1 MQYRVKKPQ
10 YRNLFCRNYTVKE
23 KIFKNKSMASFRNIL
38 KFRASLGPV
47 EQAQIVIST
56 AVVVT
61 LVTIVVVRM
70 TSGHTLEFLLFG
82 SVLTVGVFGFIIVF
96 FTLKYGR
103 LLEEQKQE
111 LLALNAFAESV
122 NRAIGVQFLFHNA
135 LLEMKRLL
143 EVDYGWI
150 FSVENNQFVLKA
162 FRGTEELT
170 FSILDTSIGID
181 HEKMKW
187 IYSPRI
193 LKHPKKSDSS
203 KNSPWKYGTIGSLS
217 SVPIMMKDQLS
228 GLIVLASRNREA
240 FSNKQIDLIMAFA
253 NQIGIAMENATL
265 FEQVRKSEERYI
277 DLFENSPD
285 MSHIINKAGIIINC
299 NQTEA
304 TRLGYSK
311 EELVGKSILKLY
323 PPDYHKEAEQTLND
337 ILDRKK
343 EIKGLEEKI
352 TAKNGE
358 LIDVSV
364 NASIIQDETGQ
375 PLVRAVARDITAQ
388 KNFEAKIIHAQRID
402 SIGNLAGGIAHDF
415 NNILTSI
422 LGSTSIMK
430 RKMAHNNRWYHFADI
445 IETAARRGASLTRQL
460 LTFARKSNVQ
470 FRPIAVN
477 DVIEETLRLFER
489 SIDKTIL
496 VENRLTDE
504 VCIIHGDDGQ
514 LQQAFLNLLINAR
527 DAMPDGGTI
536 IIKSEHKQ
544 IEEDRTVTPEIRK
557 GLYIAVSI
565 TDTGIGMDKK
575 TQQHIFEPFFTTKDV
590 GKGTGLGL
598 SVVYGVVN
606 SHNGFIT
613 VQSELNHGTEIT
625 MYFPTL
631 PATENFQQRVKNSK
645 LERGTEKVLV
655 IDDEKDVVD
664 IISGMLDSL
673 GYQVTHVD
681 SGQKAINLFKKKKR
695 FDVVILDLNMPK
707 MSGKETFIRLKKID
721 PDVRV
726 VISTGYGNRVIGDSF
741 GKAES
746 VTFLQ
751 KPYQIEELSRIM
763 RLILSRDME

>member
-1 MQYRVKKPQ
+1 MV
-10 YRNLFCRNYTVKE
+10 N
-23 KIFKNKSMASFRNIL
+23 FRNIL
-38 KFRASLGPV
+38 KFRSSLGPV

-70 TSGHTLEFLLFG
+70 TSGHTLELLLFG

-111 LLALNAFAESV
+111 LLALYTFTESV
-122 NRAIGVQFLFHNA
+122 NRAIGIQFLLHNA

-143 EVDYGWI
+143 EVEYGWI
-150 FSVENNQFVLKA
+150 FSVENNQLVLKA
-162 FRGTEELT
+162 LLGSKELI
-170 FSILDTSIGID
+170 FSIIDTSTEIN

-193 LKHPKKSDSS
+193 VKRPKKSISS
-203 KNSPWKYGTIGSLS
+203 LDSPWAYGIIESLA
-217 SVPIMMKDQLS
+217 SVPIIMKDQLS
-228 GLIVLASRNREA
+228 GLIVLASPNRVA
-240 FSNKQIDLIMAFA
+240 FSNKQMDLIMAFA
-253 NQIGIAMENATL
+253 NQIGIAMENAML
-265 FEQVRKSEERYI
+265 FEQVRRSEERYI

-285 MSHIINKAGIIINC
+285 MSHIINKSGIIISC

-311 EELVGKSILKLY
+311 EELVGKSVLKLY
-323 PPDYHKEAEQTLND
+323 PLEYQKEVKHNFKD
-337 ILDRKK
+337 IFDRNK
-343 EIKGLEEKI
+343 EIKGLEEKF
-352 TAKNGE
+352 TTKNGE
-358 LIDVSV
+358 LIDVSI
-364 NASIIQDETGQ
+364 NASIILDEAGQ
-375 PLVRAVARDITAQ
+375 PLIRAVARDITEQ
-388 KNFEAKIIHAQRID
+388 KKFEAKIIHAQRID

-430 RKMAHNNRWYHFADI
+430 RKMKHDDHWYRFADI

-460 LTFARKSNVQ
+460 LTFARKSTVQ
-470 FRPIAVN
+470 FRPIVVN
-477 DVIEETLRLFER
+477 DIIEETLRLFER

-496 VENRLTDE
+496 IEKKLTDE
-504 VCIIHGDDGQ
+504 VCIIYGDDGQ
-514 LQQAFLNLLINAR
+514 IQQAFLNLLINAR

-536 IIKSEHKQ
+536 TVQSRHKMV
-544 IEEDRTVTPEIRK
+544 EEDITATPEIHK
-557 GLYIAVSI
+557 GLYVAVSI
-565 TDTGIGMDKK
+565 IDTGVGMDKK

-606 SHNGFIT
+606 SHNGFVT
-613 VQSELNHGTEIT
+613 VHSELAHGAEFT
-625 MYFPTL
+625 MYFPIL
-631 PATENFQQRVKNSK
+631 PAAENFQQRARPLK
-645 LERGTEKVLV
+645 LERGTERVLV
-655 IDDEKDVVD
+655 IDDEKDVAD

-707 MSGKETFIRLKKID
+707 MSGKETYIKLKKID
-721 PDVRV
+721 PNVRV
-726 VISTGYGNRVIGDSF
+726 IISTGYGNRVIDASL
-741 GKAES
+741 GKAAGD
-746 VTFLQ
+746 TFLQ
-751 KPYQIEELSRIM
+751 KPYQIEELSEIM
-763 RLILSRDME
+763 RLVLKRDKD

>member
-1 MQYRVKKPQ
+1 
-10 YRNLFCRNYTVKE
+10 
-23 KIFKNKSMASFRNIL
+23 MAYFRNIL

-61 LVTIVVVRM
+61 LVTIVVVRI
-70 TSGHTLEFLLFG
+70 TSGHTLELLLFG

-111 LLALNAFAESV
+111 LLALNTFAESV
-122 NRAIGVQFLFHNA
+122 NRAIGVQFLLLNA
-135 LLEMKRLL
+135 LFEMNRLL
-143 EVDYGWI
+143 EVEYGWI
-150 FSVENNQFVLKA
+150 YRVENNNLVLKA
-162 FRGTEELT
+162 LRGAEELN
-170 FSILDTSIGID
+170 FSIVDTSFGIN
-181 HEKMKW
+181 HEKTKW
-187 IYSPRI
+187 IHSSRI
-193 LKHPKKSDSS
+193 VRRQKKSELRKD
-203 KNSPWKYGTIGSLS
+203 SPWAFGIIGSFA

-240 FSNKQIDLIMAFA
+240 FSHKQIALMMAFA

-265 FEQVRKSEERYI
+265 FERVRKSEERYI

-285 MSHIINKAGIIINC
+285 MSHIFNKAGIIISC

-311 EELVGKSILKLY
+311 EELVGKSVLKLY
-323 PPDYHKEAEQTLND
+323 PPEYHKEAQHILHD
-337 ILDRKK
+337 IFDQKR
-343 EIKGLEEKI
+343 EIKGLEEKF
-352 TAKNGE
+352 TAKSGE
-358 LIDVSV
+358 IIDVSI
-364 NASIIQDETGQ
+364 NASIILDEAGQ
-375 PLVRAVARDITAQ
+375 PLVRAVARDITEQ

-430 RKMAHNNRWYHFADI
+430 RKMKQDDRWYRFADI

-460 LTFARKSNVQ
+460 LTFARKSNIQ
-470 FRPIAVN
+470 FRPIVVN
-477 DVIEETLRLFER
+477 DIIEETLRLFER
-489 SIDKTIL
+489 STDKTIIL
-496 VENRLTDE
+496 EKKLTDE
-504 VCIIHGDDGQ
+504 VCIINGDDGQ

-527 DAMPDGGTI
+527 DAIVDGGTI
-536 IIKSEHKQ
+536 TVQSKQ
-544 IEEDRTVTPEIRK
+544 KHLEEDTTATPEIRK
-557 GLYIAVSI
+557 GLYVAVSI

-575 TQQHIFEPFFTTKDV
+575 TQQHIFEPFFTTKDI

-613 VQSELNHGTEIT
+613 VQSELDHGSEFT
-625 MYFPTL
+625 MYFPL
-631 PATENFQQRVKNSK
+631 LAAAENFHRQEQPSK
-645 LERGTEKVLV
+645 LERGTERVLV
-655 IDDEKDVVD
+655 IDDEKDVGE

-681 SGQKAINLFKKKKR
+681 SGQKAIDLYRKKKR

-707 MSGKETFIRLKKID
+707 MSGKVTFVKLKKID
-721 PDVRV
+721 PNVRV
-726 VISTGYGNRVIGDSF
+726 VISTGYGDRVIDASL
-741 GKAES
+741 GKAAGD
-746 VTFLQ
+746 TFLQ
-751 KPYQIEELSRIM
+751 KPYQIEEISKIIRIT
-763 RLILSRDME
+763 LNRDREKTPR